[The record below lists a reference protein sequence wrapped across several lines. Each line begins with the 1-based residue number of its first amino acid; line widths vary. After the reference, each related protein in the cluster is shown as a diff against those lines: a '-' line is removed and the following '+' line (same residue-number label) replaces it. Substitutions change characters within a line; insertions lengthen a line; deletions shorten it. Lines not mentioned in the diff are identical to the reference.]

1 MKDKVLKLCR
11 RLKKSSLSEL
21 TQMLEVDENEI
32 KLALWKLEQEEL
44 IVENNGIVTLNDK
57 KKTDQLYNRNLRLMF
72 NYKTPEVID
81 LIIKGFCLNIPPQKI
96 CYMVDTSTS
105 CLCNYYAVFRKMIYE
120 RQFRELL
127 SSYRITPQMGKYRK
141 FFEKYAYFYVYKNKV
156 SVSEKLFN
164 LSYETNFKIDEM
176 REFKRMYCYLA
187 RSVSHHN
194 NEVHIFHILA
204 EYIWRNEKSFDYLYN
219 DLKNNLIA

>member
-105 CLCNYYAVFRKMIYE
+105 CLCNYYAVFRKMIYD
-120 RQFRELL
+120 RQYKELL
-127 SSYRITPQMGKYRK
+127 SFYTSNPQQGRYRK
-141 FFEKYAYFYVYKNKV
+141 FFDKY
-156 SVSEKLFN
+156 S
-164 LSYETNFKIDEM
+164 SYCK
-176 REFKRMYCYLA
+176 
-187 RSVSHHN
+187 
-194 NEVHIFHILA
+194 
-204 EYIWRNEKSFDYLYN
+204 
-219 DLKNNLIA
+219 

>member
-105 CLCNYYAVFRKMIYE
+105 CLCNYYAVFRKMIYD
-120 RQFRELL
+120 RQYKKLL
-127 SSYRITPQMGKYRK
+127 SFYTSNPQQGRYRK
-141 FFEKYAYFYVYKNKV
+141 FFDKYSYFYVYKNKV
-156 SVSEKLFN
+156 FVSEKF
-164 LSYETNFKIDEM
+164 LSYYDEKNFRSDEI
-176 REFKRMYCYLA
+176 REFKRLYCYLA
-187 RSVSHHN
+187 RVISHKN
-194 NEVHIFHILA
+194 NESHLYHILA

>member
-11 RLKKSSLSEL
+11 RLKKSSLNELSEL
-21 TQMLEVDENEI
+21 LEIEDDEI
-32 KLALWKLEQEEL
+32 KPILWELEQEEL
-44 IVENNGIVTLNDK
+44 IVEVDGIISMNDK
-57 KKTDQLYNRNLRLMF
+57 RKKDQLANRNLKLMF
-72 NYKTPEVID
+72 NYQTPETID

-96 CYMVDTSTS
+96 CYMVNVGKT

-120 RQFRELL
+120 RQFKELL

-156 SVSEKLFN
+156 FVSEKLFN
-164 LSYETNFKIDEM
+164 LSYETNFKMDEM

-204 EYIWRNEKSFDYLYN
+204 EYIWRNNKSFDYLYK
-219 DLKNNLIA
+219 DLKENLIA

>member
-32 KLALWKLEQEEL
+32 KLVLWKLEQEEL

-81 LIIKGFCLNIPPQKI
+81 LIIKGFCLNIPP
-96 CYMVDTSTS
+96 
-105 CLCNYYAVFRKMIYE
+105 
-120 RQFRELL
+120 
-127 SSYRITPQMGKYRK
+127 
-141 FFEKYAYFYVYKNKV
+141 
-156 SVSEKLFN
+156 
-164 LSYETNFKIDEM
+164 
-176 REFKRMYCYLA
+176 
-187 RSVSHHN
+187 
-194 NEVHIFHILA
+194 
-204 EYIWRNEKSFDYLYN
+204 
-219 DLKNNLIA
+219 